1 MKRTL
6 KILAAVFAFIMLLS
20 AASCASSG
28 SGTQVTTNGPEA
40 NATENGSEAVTEAAS
55 TEINALNI
63 LGPKDFKNEKVVFY
77 SSSYNGVWSTDLFY
91 ENNDGDILGSAIFRR
106 NSTVSETYKV
116 DLSEI
121 KSGKKS
127 FNSELSAAVKA
138 EDEGFNLVYLGLAD
152 AASASV
158 TGILHDLNRVENLN
172 LDGQWWNQ
180 PTRKSWSIANRLYYA
195 TGDITTIDNM
205 AIRMMYFNKSIV
217 TDKNLDSPY
226 KLVDENGW
234 VYGKFFE
241 MVEAAASDATGNGV
255 SIEDDVFGV
264 VAQKTFGFMMTMGS
278 G

>member
-1 MKRTL
+1 
-6 KILAAVFAFIMLLS
+6 MLLS